1 MSRRDTILI
10 AVLINVGL
18 LVILFATAVSG
29 EKTARE
35 AIVRAEPIAPPVILP
50 APVETPPDLAQRYVV
65 GDEVDQ
71 VLAELQAEEP
81 LVVETSAP
89 AVEPPAP
96 AVEQPNYVEVAVK
109 KGDSLD
115 KIARANESSVES
127 IMEANSLS
135 STVLQIGQKLRVPLA
150 KKGAIRRRR
159 ISSDTAKATTTN
171 EADYYTIRSG
181 DNPWSIAMKYRI
193 PLDELLAL
201 NDLNENTARKLKPG
215 DRIRVR

>member
-18 LVILFATAVSG
+18 LVVLFATAVSG
-29 EKTARE
+29 DKRTSQTL
-35 AIVRAEPIAPPVILP
+35 VQAEPIAPPVTLR
-50 APVETPPDLAQRYVV
+50 APVKTAPDIAKRYVV

-71 VLAELQAEEP
+71 VLAELQASEP
-81 LVVETSAP
+81 LVIATP
-89 AVEPPAP
+89 AVKTAAPVIEEP
-96 AVEQPNYVEVAVK
+96 NFVEVAVK

-115 KIARANESSVES
+115 KIARANDSSVES
-127 IMEANSLS
+127 IMDANSLS

-150 KKGAIRRRR
+150 KKDGIRRRR
-159 ISSDTAKATTTN
+159 ISSDTAKVATK
-171 EADYYTIRSG
+171 EADFYTIRSG

-215 DRIRVR
+215 DKIRVR

>member
-29 EKTARE
+29 DKRTSQTVVQAD
-35 AIVRAEPIAPPVILP
+35 PIAPPVVLP
-50 APVETPPDLAQRYVV
+50 APVETPPDIAKRYVV

-71 VLAELQAEEP
+71 VLAELQADEP
-81 LVVETSAP
+81 LVVEAP
-89 AVEPPAP
+89 APVVE
-96 AVEQPNYVEVAVK
+96 ELKFVEVAVK

-115 KIARANESSVES
+115 KIARANDSSVES

-150 KKGAIRRRR
+150 KKSGIRRRR
-159 ISSDTAKATTTN
+159 ISSDTAKTATK
-171 EADYYTIRSG
+171 EADFYTIRSG

-215 DRIRVR
+215 DKIRVR

>member
-29 EKTARE
+29 EKASKPSLVQ
-35 AIVRAEPIAPPVILP
+35 ADPIAPPVHLP
-50 APVETPPDLAQRYVV
+50 APVATPPDIAQRYVV

-71 VLAELQAEEP
+71 VLAELQADEP
-81 LVVETSAP
+81 LVVATP
-89 AVEPPAP
+89 AVKTVASAIE
-96 AVEQPNYVEVAVK
+96 ELKFVEVAVK

-115 KIARANESSVES
+115 KIARANDSSVES
-127 IMEANSLS
+127 IMDANSLS

-150 KKGAIRRRR
+150 KKSGIRRRR
-159 ISSDTAKATTTN
+159 ISSDTAKVATK
-171 EADYYTIRSG
+171 EADFYTIRSG

-193 PLDELLAL
+193 PLDELLTL

-215 DRIRVR
+215 DKIRVR

>member
-29 EKTARE
+29 EKE
-35 AIVRAEPIAPPVILP
+35 VSQPLVQAEPIAPPVALP
-50 APVETPPDLAQRYVV
+50 VPVETPPDIAQRYVV

-71 VLAELQAEEP
+71 VLAELQADEP
-81 LVVETSAP
+81 LVVPTPAAET
-89 AVEPPAP
+89 PAP
-96 AVEQPNYVEVAVK
+96 VVEEPKYVEVRVK

-115 KIARANESSVES
+115 KIARANSSSVEA

-135 STVLQIGQKLRVPLA
+135 STVLQIGQRLRVPLA
-150 KKGAIRRRR
+150 KKNTIRRRR
-159 ISSDTAKATTTN
+159 ISSDTAKGSTN

-201 NDLNENTARKLKPG
+201 NGLDENTARKLKPG
-215 DRIRVR
+215 DKIRVR